1 MFFSA
6 ARVVGVNARQ
16 LTYTVDWDNE
26 DLEQVS
32 VLPYDRVALDQPPE
46 RDDVGIGAE
55 VLFPQGKYFCNLC
68 DVNHSRYFQ
77 GVITS
82 ITKRA
87 GDESKEPGD
96 EPKGTGVSEIGGG
109 TGDSSCEWSVTGER
123 LQPSY
128 MGYLLNS
135 STYNHYFENIAL
147 HDIRLP
153 PTAFDFLEMCLE
165 EEQEGEED
173 ESMFVRSFSVF

>member
-1 MFFSA
+1 M
-6 ARVVGVNARQ
+6 NARQ

-77 GVITS
+77 GEITS

-87 GDESKEPGD
+87 GDE
-96 EPKGTGVSEIGGG
+96 PKGTGDSEIAGG
-109 TGDSSCEWSVTGER
+109 TGDSICEWSVTGER

-135 STYNHYFENIAL
+135 SAYNHYFEDIAL

-165 EEQEGEED
+165 EEQEGEEED
-173 ESMFVRSFSVF
+173 SMFVRSYSVF